1 MERDLE
7 INLEKFLEAQEKMY
21 PIAFNEIRN
30 GEKCSHWMW
39 FIFPQIKG
47 LGFSEKAKFYAIE
60 NLEEAKQ
67 YLKHKI
73 LGKRLIEISSELL
86 HLDTNDAY
94 EIFGSPDNLKL
105 HSCITLFA
113 LADAE
118 NPDNIFEKVLDKF
131 FEGKYDN
138 NTLKMVEE

>member
-1 MERDLE
+1 MEPDLE

>member
-1 MERDLE
+1 MDRDLE